1 MPTGM
6 VPWVLAVICRCRL
19 AAIHW
24 ACSGGWALE
33 GAGGYRLPGPG
44 LLLGDPEPPTPA
56 PPGLICEA
64 GLRVGDL

>member
-1 MPTGM
+1 MGVGSYLSLSSALRFTG
-6 VPWVLAVICRCRL
+6 LAVR
-19 AAIHW
+19 
-24 ACSGGWALE
+24 GWALE

-56 PPGLICEA
+56 PQGLICEA